1 MDPTLFAKLLAL
13 VVLGLAVAGIIADT
27 VRAGT
32 WFDAARHDPPPL
44 LDVLVEVESG
54 DPDEAPHVVMG
65 FMRTSGEWVT
75 TGDTVPVRAIRWR
88 ECPTPPVF
96 QQGTQ

>member
-1 MDPTLFAKLLAL
+1 MDPTLFATLLAL
-13 VVLGLAVAGIIADT
+13 VVLGLAVAVIIADT

-54 DPDEAPHVVMG
+54 DPDEPPHVVMG
-65 FMRTSGEWVT
+65 FMRTSGAWVT
-75 TGDTVPVRAIRWR
+75 TGDTVPVRALRWR
-88 ECPTPPVF
+88 EIPQPAKF
-96 QQGTQ
+96 RR